1 MSFVYRRSFER
12 CLSSQ
17 PPRFMPRSRLRLAVA
32 LAVVLLGISSNASR
46 AQSLHGSHTSVRYA
60 YAYARHHDL
69 DLYRSASDV
78 RRAVRDGD
86 LVRLTPNSHYTLHG
100 VSYPY
105 VTPTTRT
112 FVERLAGQYHQACGA
127 PLEIT
132 SAVRPTRRQPAN
144 SSPLSVHPAGIAL
157 DLHRPTGTCL
167 TWLRHALLTLESER
181 VVDATE
187 EHHPAH
193 FHVIVFGEPYRRYLA
208 SR

>member
-1 MSFVYRRSFER
+1 MSIVYRRSLER
-12 CLSSQ
+12 LLSSHS
-17 PPRFMPRSRLRLAVA
+17 PRFMHRSRLCIAAA
-32 LAVVLLGISSNASR
+32 LAVVVLGIVSTTSR
-46 AQSLHGSHTSVRYA
+46 AQSLHGSQHSVRYA
-60 YAYARHHDL
+60 YAYAHHHDL
-69 DLYRSASDV
+69 DLYRTASDV

-86 LVRLTPNSHYTLHG
+86 LVRLKPNGHYTLHR

-112 FVERLAGQYHQACGA
+112 FVERLAGQYYQACGA

-144 SSPLSVHPAGIAL
+144 SSPMSVHPAGIAL

-167 TWLRHALLTLESER
+167 TWLRHTLLTLESEG

-187 EHHPAH
+187 ERHPPH